1 MAPSSTTRS
10 QRSRANS
17 KREAAAPTISVS
29 TAPDIETPS
38 RPSKRRKKA
47 DDLPS
52 QAAAPTDDDD
62 ENNDTHLTAD
72 TSTADEPDGDQLVSQ
87 IVQHLVCPK
96 ENPVQASKDHSNQIH
111 ESNKDG
117 VKAYAK
123 IAAQDWTFYVTKLEI
138 NIGRSSDA
146 SILTAAATT
155 ASDAPAPQS
164 ETTKPEDLVHIDLGP
179 SKTVSRQHALI
190 FFNSE
195 AEQWYLNVK
204 GRNGAKVDGSV
215 LKLGTSKALKSGN
228 VIEIGGVEMMFVLPS
243 EISPLHIHDTFRR
256 RAGLATV
263 SRPPA
268 VSTPARQLP
277 SSSSLSLLHNPNLET
292 PLPRSSSATAR
303 SVSRDLSHSSAQTLT
318 FQQPIAPA
326 PVDYRRPGTPTSS
339 RNNLLATPRL
349 GIPPSTPI
357 SGPSDIDL
365 GLDENRHIKPQ
376 YSYAQMITQA
386 IINTP
391 DEKLNL
397 NGIYN
402 YITDQYAYYRHQPS
416 AGWQNSIRHN
426 LSLNKSFDKVARS
439 TDEPGKGMKWQI
451 VAEAREDMIRSA
463 YRGGRGGHRGSSVP
477 SSPSQLNYIT
487 HGPRDM
493 AASRKR
499 RLSPIHS
506 PPSSGLTPAQS
517 TPDRAGR
524 RRGPLGSAVA
534 VDGSPLPRPRQRKPV
549 PSSAAS
555 YQTTPQSLS
564 SLKEISQQN
573 HQEQPT
579 PAPPQDHSLPRQNEP
594 PASSQQTLIAP
605 RSPTLTSSYLQEDGS
620 SFVTPAP
627 PRVHPRLAPPST
639 VQRPSQYMPT
649 SSPAPFW
656 KYIDIGST
664 PLRAML
670 NFDSSPSRQ
679 PSGTVGAMGDSSPP
693 RLGDNSPTKGRGPIN
708 ATPSISVSK
717 AVEDQE
723 TDHTKDAVAASA
735 VVAAAVNGGGAPRA
749 SPSDE
754 EETFDLA
761 KGFQSIGSF
770 HASAPPVLGRG
781 LQLAPGQK

>member
-1 MAPSSTTRS
+1 MAPSSTTRG

-17 KREAAAPTISVS
+17 KREAVAPTISVS
-29 TAPDIETPS
+29 AADIETPS
-38 RPSKRRKKA
+38 RPSKRRRKA
-47 DDLPS
+47 DDLS
-52 QAAAPTDDDD
+52 MQAPNED
-62 ENNDTHLTAD
+62 EDERNDTHLTAD
-72 TSTADEPDGDQLVSQ
+72 TSVADEPDGDQLVSQ
-87 IVQHLVCPK
+87 VVQHLICPK

-146 SILTAAATT
+146 AILTTAT
-155 ASDAPAPQS
+155 ASDAPAPPS
-164 ETTKPEDLVHIDLGP
+164 DSKAEDSVHIDLGP

-195 AEQWYLNVK
+195 AEQWYLGVK
-204 GRNGAKVDGSV
+204 GRNGAKLDGTV

-256 RAGLATV
+256 RAGLATAS
-263 SRPPA
+263 SRSV
-268 VSTPARQLP
+268 VSTPARQPP
-277 SSSSLSLLHNPNLET
+277 SSSSPSLSQNQNLET
-292 PLPRSSSATAR
+292 PLPRSSSVAAR
-303 SVSRDLSHSSAQTLT
+303 SVSRELSNSSTQTLT

-326 PVDYRRPGTPTSS
+326 PADYRRPGTPTSS
-339 RNNLLATPRL
+339 RSNLLATPRL

-357 SGPSDIDL
+357 SGGPSDIDL
-365 GLDENRHIKPQ
+365 SLDENRHIKPQ

-386 IINTP
+386 IINTV

-451 VAEAREDMIRSA
+451 VPEAREDMIRSA

-493 AASRKR
+493 AASSRKR

-506 PPSSGLTPAQS
+506 PPSGLTPAQS

-524 RRGPLGSAVA
+524 RRGPLGSSVA
-534 VDGSPLPRPRQRKPV
+534 VDGSPLPRPRPRKPV
-549 PSSAAS
+549 PCSAS
-555 YQTTPQSLS
+555 HQTTTQTLSQLKQTPQQQSL
-564 SLKEISQQN
+564 QQ
-573 HQEQPT
+573 QPT
-579 PAPPQDHSLPRQNEP
+579 PLQQNPPPQQNEP
-594 PASSQQTLIAP
+594 PASSQQTLDAP

-627 PRVHPRLAPPST
+627 PRVRPRLAPPST

-664 PLRAML
+664 PLRSML

-679 PSGTVGAMGDSSPP
+679 PVGTETGITDSSPP
-693 RLGDNSPTKGRGPIN
+693 RLVDSPTKGRGPL
-708 ATPSISVSK
+708 ATTPSISVSK
-717 AVEDQE
+717 AADEDE
-723 TDHTKDAVAASA
+723 NDHTKDAVAASA
-735 VVAAAVNGGGAPRA
+735 VVAAAVNGAPRG
-749 SPSDE
+749 SPIEDE
-754 EETFDLA
+754 EETFDLT

-770 HASAPPVLGRG
+770 HAPSAQVLGRG
-781 LQLAPGQK
+781 LQLAPGQN

>member
-1 MAPSSTTRS
+1 MAPSSTTRG

-29 TAPDIETPS
+29 AAPDIETPS
-38 RPSKRRKKA
+38 RPPKRRKKV

-52 QAAAPTDDDD
+52 QAAAPTDDDDD

-72 TSTADEPDGDQLVSQ
+72 TSAADEPDGDQLVSQ

-138 NIGRSSDA
+138 KIGRSSDA

-164 ETTKPEDLVHIDLGP
+164 ETTKSEDLVHIDLGP

-228 VIEIGGVEMMFVLPS
+228 VIEIGGVEM
-243 EISPLHIHDTFRR
+243 I
-256 RAGLATV
+256 
-263 SRPPA
+263 
-268 VSTPARQLP
+268 
-277 SSSSLSLLHNPNLET
+277 
-292 PLPRSSSATAR
+292 
-303 SVSRDLSHSSAQTLT
+303 
-318 FQQPIAPA
+318 
-326 PVDYRRPGTPTSS
+326 
-339 RNNLLATPRL
+339 
-349 GIPPSTPI
+349 TPI

-365 GLDENRHIKPQ
+365 SLDENRHIKPQ

-426 LSLNKSFDKVARS
+426 LSLNKSFDK
-439 TDEPGKGMKWQI
+439 
-451 VAEAREDMIRSA
+451 
-463 YRGGRGGHRGSSVP
+463 
-477 SSPSQLNYIT
+477 
-487 HGPRDM
+487 
-493 AASRKR
+493 
-499 RLSPIHS
+499 
-506 PPSSGLTPAQS
+506 
-517 TPDRAGR
+517 
-524 RRGPLGSAVA
+524 
-534 VDGSPLPRPRQRKPV
+534 
-549 PSSAAS
+549 
-555 YQTTPQSLS
+555 
-564 SLKEISQQN
+564 
-573 HQEQPT
+573 
-579 PAPPQDHSLPRQNEP
+579 
-594 PASSQQTLIAP
+594 
-605 RSPTLTSSYLQEDGS
+605 
-620 SFVTPAP
+620 
-627 PRVHPRLAPPST
+627 
-639 VQRPSQYMPT
+639 
-649 SSPAPFW
+649 
-656 KYIDIGST
+656 
-664 PLRAML
+664 
-670 NFDSSPSRQ
+670 
-679 PSGTVGAMGDSSPP
+679 PSGTVGAMGGDSSPP

-754 EETFDLA
+754 EEETFDLA